1 MGDRL
6 LRQCY
11 MILAFGMIC
20 WIGSYLVIPKS
31 KVSKESL
38 PLDKINGIKILKDC
52 ALCDYVNRN
61 GFDPLRSGFKARVRD
76 GELAQRACKSIIE
89 KIKKC
94 CFSSQ
99 GKDVGPEIEEF
110 DVKFRSF

>member
-11 MILAFGMIC
+11 MILAFGNDLLDRFLI
-20 WIGSYLVIPKS
+20 LVNSKV

-76 GELAQRACKSIIE
+76 GELAQRAASLL
-89 KIKKC
+89 
-94 CFSSQ
+94 
-99 GKDVGPEIEEF
+99 
-110 DVKFRSF
+110 

>member
-1 MGDRL
+1 
-6 LRQCY
+6 

-20 WIGSYLVIPKS
+20 WIGSYLVIPK
-31 KVSKESL
+31 
-38 PLDKINGIKILKDC
+38 
-52 ALCDYVNRN
+52 CDYVNRN

-110 DVKFRSF
+110 DVKFRSFLKLKRFD

>member
-1 MGDRL
+1 ML
-6 LRQCY
+6 NSTLRD
-11 MILAFGMIC
+11 
-20 WIGSYLVIPKS
+20 S
-31 KVSKESL
+31 
-38 PLDKINGIKILKDC
+38 
-52 ALCDYVNRN
+52 VNRN

-110 DVKFRSF
+110 DVKFRSFLKLKRFD